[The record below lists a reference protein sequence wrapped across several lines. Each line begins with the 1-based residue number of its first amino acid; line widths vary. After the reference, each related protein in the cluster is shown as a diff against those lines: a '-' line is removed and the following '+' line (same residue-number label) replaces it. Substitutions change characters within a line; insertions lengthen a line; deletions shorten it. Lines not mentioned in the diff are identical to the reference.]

1 MLLYIFFSPWAL
13 IIVKHYQLIKKKK
26 KKKGN
31 FPGGPVVENL
41 HANVGDK
48 DSSPGLGRAHML

>member
-26 KKKGN
+26 RKGN

-41 HANVGDK
+41 HAKVGDK
-48 DSSPGLGRAHML
+48 GSIPGLGRAHML